1 MQPVQDVE
9 QYTTAQ
15 VFAAHLE
22 LIGKDI
28 QAWTDLLAEDAVV
41 EFPYFCSCLPERLE
55 GKPAIYNY
63 MKNVIAQ
70 MQIGYL
76 RMFVNIN
83 PNVLFA
89 EFHGKPCLSR
99 QVVTISKIM

>member
-41 EFPYFCSCLPERLE
+41 EFPYVCPWFTR
-55 GKPAIYNY
+55 
-63 MKNVIAQ
+63 
-70 MQIGYL
+70 
-76 RMFVNIN
+76 
-83 PNVLFA
+83 
-89 EFHGKPCLSR
+89 
-99 QVVTISKIM
+99 TIRR